1 MKPILKKTVQGTL
14 WGLTALVVIACVLIL
29 RLIYVGQPAEAS
41 SLQFRGFVLLPKG
54 AFLTVL
60 DYLTV
65 SERSLFVT
73 DESTGSVYKI
83 ELHGEVL
90 PQDGDI
96 SVFSSE
102 PATHGVALDPAKR
115 VAYVT
120 RSEVNAVDVFDPATM
135 KPIARIPVAEDPDAV
150 FFDSAHNLVYV
161 ANGDAHL
168 ATLIDPDTRAVVA
181 TIQLGGK
188 PEFSAVDPQTRL
200 RYQNLRDI
208 NAVAA
213 VDLATRSVVGRWHL
227 AGCIEPSGMAI
238 DEAARRLFIGCSK
251 SSTLIVFDLDSHNV
265 TAAIPVG
272 GGPDSVAYDAA
283 LRRIYTAGKAG
294 VMTVI
299 EQSSPDT
306 YKVLD
311 SIKLHY
317 GAHTL
322 VVDPTTN
329 NLYVGYASLLVRS
342 RVAVFSPRRAAP
354 AVIGNDHKAPGAA
367 SKSRPPTPKTT
378 AQLAHVDNMNQD

>member
-1 MKPILKKTVQGTL
+1 MKAILKKTLKGML
-14 WGLTALVVIACVLIL
+14 WAFAALAVIACLIIL
-29 RLIYVGQPAEAS
+29 RLIHVSPPAQAG

-65 SERSLFVT
+65 SDRSLFVT

-83 ELHGEVL
+83 DLRGGGL
-90 PQDGDI
+90 PEEKDI
-96 SVFSSE
+96 AVFASE
-102 PATHGVALDPAKR
+102 PAAHGVALDPAKR

-150 FFDSAHNLVYV
+150 FFDSLHHLVYV

-168 ATLIDPDTRAVVA
+168 ATLIDPDSRSVVG
-181 TIQLGGK
+181 TIALGGK
-188 PEFSAVDPQTRL
+188 PEFSALDSRTGL

-208 NAVAA
+208 DAVAA
-213 VDLATRSVVGRWHL
+213 VELASRSVVGRWPL
-227 AGCIEPSGMAI
+227 AGCSEPSGMAI
-238 DEAARRLFIGCSK
+238 DEAARRLFIACSRNAM
-251 SSTLIVFDLDSHNV
+251 LIVFDLDSRRIV
-265 TAAIPVG
+265 TAIPVG
-272 GGPDSVAYDAA
+272 GGPDAIDFDPA
-283 LRRIYTAGKAG
+283 LHRIYTAGKAG

-299 EQSSPDT
+299 QQVSPDI
-306 YKVLD
+306 YRILD

-322 VVDPTTN
+322 VVDPGTSN
-329 NLYVGYASLLVRS
+329 VYVGYASLLVRS
-342 RVAVFSPRRAAP
+342 RVAVFSAL
-354 AVIGNDHKAPGAA
+354 APG
-367 SKSRPPTPKTT
+367 RPSSQTQP
-378 AQLAHVDNMNQD
+378 HSGN

>member
-1 MKPILKKTVQGTL
+1 MKPLVKMTIKGTL
-14 WGLTALVVIACVLIL
+14 WVFAALAAIACALVL
-29 RLIYVGQPAEAS
+29 RLIYVGQPETAS

-54 AFLTVL
+54 ASLTVL

-65 SERSLFVT
+65 SERRLFVT

-83 ELHGEVL
+83 DLHDEAL

-102 PATHGVALDPAKR
+102 PATHGVALDPTKQ
-115 VAYVT
+115 VAFVT

-135 KPIARIPVAEDPDAV
+135 KPLARIPVAEDPDAV
-150 FFDSAHNLVYV
+150 FFDSLHHLVYV

-181 TIQLGGK
+181 TIPLGGK
-188 PEFSAVDPQTRL
+188 PEFSAVDSHTRL

-213 VDLATRSVVGRWHL
+213 LDLATRSVVDRWHL
-227 AGCIEPSGMAI
+227 AGCVEPSGMAV
-238 DEAARRLFIGCSK
+238 DEVARRLFIGCSK
-251 SSTLIVFDLDSHNV
+251 SATLVVFDLDSHVV
-265 TAAIPVG
+265 TAMIPVG
-272 GGPDSVAYDAA
+272 GGPDSVAFDAA
-283 LRRIYTAGKAG
+283 LHRIYTAGKAG

-299 EQSSPDT
+299 QQSSPDT

-311 SIKLHY
+311 SVELHY

-322 VVDPTTN
+322 VVDPATGN
-329 NLYVGYASLLVRS
+329 VYVGYASLLVRS
-342 RVAVFSPRRAAP
+342 RVAVFAP
-354 AVIGNDHKAPGAA
+354 LPANKPAA
-367 SKSRPPTPKTT
+367 SGPAARRQMA
-378 AQLAHVDNMNQD
+378 AQVDYMNQD

>member
-1 MKPILKKTVQGTL
+1 MKSILRKTLQGAL
-14 WGLTALVVIACVLIL
+14 WGFAALAVIACVLVL
-29 RLIYVGQPAEAS
+29 RLVYVGQPDSAG

-54 AFLTVL
+54 ALLTVL

-65 SERSLFVT
+65 SERRLFVT
-73 DESTGSVYKI
+73 DESTGRVYKI
-83 ELHGEVL
+83 DLHGGTL
-90 PQDGDI
+90 PQDGDV

-135 KPIARIPVAEDPDAV
+135 KPLARIPVAEDPDAV
-150 FFDSAHNLVYV
+150 FFDTSHNLVYV

-181 TIQLGGK
+181 TIPLGGK
-188 PEFSAVDPQTRL
+188 PEFSALDSKSGL

-208 NAVAA
+208 NTVAA
-213 VDLATRSVVGRWHL
+213 VDLATRSVVGRWQL
-227 AGCIEPSGMAI
+227 TGCVEPSGMAI
-238 DEAARRLFIGCSK
+238 DEVARRLFIGCSRNAM
-251 SSTLIVFDLDSHNV
+251 LVVFDLESHSV
-265 TAAIPVG
+265 TASIPIG
-272 GGPDSVAYDAA
+272 GGPDSIAFDTE
-283 LRRIYTAGKAG
+283 LHRIYTAGKAG

-299 EQSSPDT
+299 QQSSPDT

-311 SIKLHY
+311 SIELHY

-322 VVDPTTN
+322 AVDPVTN
-329 NLYVGYASLLVRS
+329 DVYVGYASLLVRS
-342 RVAVFSPRRAAP
+342 RVAVFSPRRVNKPSASGPAA
-354 AVIGNDHKAPGAA
+354 A
-367 SKSRPPTPKTT
+367 RRR
-378 AQLAHVDNMNQD
+378 LANVDYMNQD

>member
-1 MKPILKKTVQGTL
+1 MRPILKKTIKGTL
-14 WGLTALVVIACVLIL
+14 WGLAALAVIAGALIL
-29 RLIYVGQPAEAS
+29 SLVYVGQPEAAS

-54 AFLTVL
+54 AALTVL

-65 SERSLFVT
+65 SEQRLFVT

-83 ELHGEVL
+83 DLHGAAL

-96 SVFSSE
+96 SVFTSE
-102 PATHGVALDPAKR
+102 PATHGVALDPARR

-135 KPIARIPVAEDPDAV
+135 KPLARIPVAEDPDAV

-168 ATLIDPDTRAVVA
+168 ATLIDPNTRAVVA
-181 TIQLGGK
+181 TIPLGGK
-188 PEFSAVDPQTRL
+188 PEFSAVDSKTGL
-200 RYQNLRDI
+200 IYQNLRDS
-208 NAVAA
+208 NEVAA
-213 VDLATRSVVGRWHL
+213 VDLAARSVVGRWHL

-238 DEAARRLFIGCSK
+238 DEVARRLFIGCSGNAM
-251 SSTLIVFDLDSHNV
+251 LIVFNLDSRQATTV
-265 TAAIPVG
+265 IPIG
-272 GGPDSVAYDAA
+272 GGPDSVAFDAA
-283 LRRIYTAGKAG
+283 LHRVYAAGKAG

-299 EQSSPDT
+299 QQSAPDT

-311 SIKLHY
+311 SIDLHY

-322 VVDPTTN
+322 VVDPDTSTV
-329 NLYVGYASLLVRS
+329 YVGYASLLVRS
-342 RVAVFSPRRAAP
+342 RVAVFSPRPMNRP
-354 AVIGNDHKAPGAA
+354 AA
-367 SKSRPPTPKTT
+367 SGPAARR
-378 AQLAHVDNMNQD
+378 QLATNVDNMNQD

>member
-1 MKPILKKTVQGTL
+1 MKSILKKTLKGAL
-14 WGLTALVVIACVLIL
+14 WAVTGLAVIACALVL
-29 RLIYVGQPAEAS
+29 RLVYVGQPGAAS

-54 AFLTVL
+54 ASLTVL

-83 ELHGEVL
+83 DLHGEAL
-90 PQDGDI
+90 PQNGDI
-96 SVFSSE
+96 SVFTSE

-150 FFDSAHNLVYV
+150 FFDSTHNLVYV

-168 ATLIDPDTRAVVA
+168 ATLIDPDTRTVVA
-181 TIQLGGK
+181 TIPLGGK
-188 PEFSAVDPQTRL
+188 PEFSALDPRTGL
-200 RYQNLRDI
+200 RYQNLRDV
-208 NAVAA
+208 NEVAA

-265 TAAIPVG
+265 TAAVPVG
-272 GGPDSVAYDAA
+272 GGPDSVAFDAA
-283 LRRIYTAGKAG
+283 LHRIYTAGRAG
-294 VMTVI
+294 VVTVI

-322 VVDPTTN
+322 VVDPTN
-329 NLYVGYASLLVRS
+329 SNLYVGYASLLVRS
-342 RVAVFSPRRAAP
+342 RVAVFSPRGPAP
-354 AVIGNDHKAPGAA
+354 STLGNDRKVPGTT
-367 SKSRPPTPKTT
+367 SKSKAPTPKTT
-378 AQLAHVDNMNQD
+378 AQLAHVDYMNQD

>member
-1 MKPILKKTVQGTL
+1 MTSVLKRTIKGTL
-14 WGLTALVVIACVLIL
+14 WGLAALAAIAGVLIIL
-29 RLIYVGQPAEAS
+29 RLVYVGQPEAAN

-54 AFLTVL
+54 ALLTVL

-83 ELHGEVL
+83 DLHGGAL

-96 SVFSSE
+96 SVFPSE
-102 PATHGVALDPAKR
+102 PATHGVALDPARR

-181 TIQLGGK
+181 TIALGGK
-188 PEFSAVDPQTRL
+188 PEFSAVDSKTGL
-200 RYQNLRDI
+200 RYQNLRDV

-213 VDLATRSVVGRWHL
+213 IDLATRSVVGRWHL

-238 DEAARRLFIGCSK
+238 DAVARRLLIGCSK
-251 SSTLIVFDLDSHNV
+251 NSMLIVFDLDSHYV
-265 TAAIPVG
+265 TATIPIG
-272 GGPDSVAYDAA
+272 GGPDSIAFDTA
-283 LRRIYTAGKAG
+283 LHRVYTAGKAG

-299 EQSSPDT
+299 QQSSPDT

-311 SIKLHY
+311 SIELHY

-322 VVDPTTN
+322 VVDPATN
-329 NLYVGYASLLVRS
+329 NVYVGYASLLTRS
-342 RVAVFSPRRAAP
+342 RVAVFSPRLVNKPSASGTP
-354 AVIGNDHKAPGAA
+354 A
-367 SKSRPPTPKTT
+367 RPRM
-378 AQLAHVDNMNQD
+378 AAHVDYMNQD